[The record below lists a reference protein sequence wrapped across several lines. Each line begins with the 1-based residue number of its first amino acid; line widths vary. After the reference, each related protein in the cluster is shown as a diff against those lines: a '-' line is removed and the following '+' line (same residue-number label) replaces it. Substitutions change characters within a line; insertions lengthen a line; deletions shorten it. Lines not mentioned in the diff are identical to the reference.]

1 MITVERLDLR
11 GDGVAGDSMIA
22 RTLPGEVVEG
32 ANEDGRIARP
42 RIVTP
47 SPRRVSP
54 PCPHYRHCGGCAL
67 QHADDDFVAEWKQ
80 SVLRRALEGQGLTA
94 PFRPAHVSPPGS
106 RRRATLAGRRL
117 KSGALVGFHG
127 RASDQVSAVPSCLIL
142 SPALMAALPSLE
154 ALVAA
159 GSSRKGA
166 MALAVTALEG
176 GVDVAARGGR
186 VLDAGLR
193 RDLPRIAA
201 EHGLARLSWDGEL
214 LYQPEPPVI
223 RMGRALVPVPPGAF
237 LQATMPGEAALVAAV
252 REALA
257 GAAKVA
263 DLFAGCGTFT
273 LPLAETAEL
282 HAVEGDGAA
291 LAALDSGWRG
301 ATGLKRVS
309 TERRDLFRRPL
320 LPEELVRFDALVID
334 PPRAGA
340 AAQMAQIARAA
351 QAGRAPGII
360 AMVSCN
366 PVTFARDAALLVAA
380 GYRLEWVQLVDQF
393 RWSSHVEL
401 AARLSRGHIARNH

>member
-42 RIVTP
+42 RIVKP

-127 RASDQVSAVPSCLIL
+127 RASDQVTSVPSCLVL
-142 SPALMAALPSLE
+142 SPALMAVFPALE

-159 GSSRKGA
+159 GGTRKGA

-176 GVDVAARGGR
+176 GVDVTARGGKA
-186 VLDAGLR
+186 LDAALR

-214 LYQPEPPVI
+214 LFQPEPPVI
-223 RMGRALVPVPPGAF
+223 RMGRALVPVPPGTF

-252 REALA
+252 REAVA

-263 DLFAGCGTFT
+263 DLFAGCGTFA
-273 LPLAETAEL
+273 LPLAEMAEL
-282 HAVEGDGAA
+282 LAVESDGAA
-291 LAALDSGWRG
+291 LAALDAGWRG
-301 ATGLKRVS
+301 AAGLKRVS

-320 LPEELVRFDALVID
+320 LPDELARFDALVID

-351 QAGRAPGII
+351 QANRAPGVI

-366 PVTFARDAALLVAA
+366 PVTFARDAAVLVAA

-401 AARLSRGHIARNH
+401 AARLVQAHMARN